1 MFVALL
7 LLFHVMTA
15 RPVHTVALVQRPTQV
30 SHLAHVRHERHLAH
44 LEWLHQQHL
53 RVLAWRSHKSV
64 QHATVAVSVSHA
76 APSGSLGCAGLESLW
91 RDAGGA
97 SWAAFTAAEI
107 AIAESG
113 GNQYATGA
121 AGERGYWQIH
131 PDHGSLST
139 YDAYGNARAAVIIS
153 DDGRNWSPWTTWTS
167 GAYYGKCLVLPG
179 PVAMVTRLA
188 VYHARAV
195 AVMALLPLRR
205 LEAETTLPS

>member
-1 MFVALL
+1 MILALL

-15 RPVHTVALVQRPTQV
+15 RPVHTVALIQRPTPI
-30 SHLAHVRHERHLAH
+30 SHELHVRHERHLAH
-44 LEWLHQQHL
+44 LRWLHFQHL

-64 QHATVAVSVSHA
+64 QRATVAVSVSRA

-107 AIAESG
+107 AVAESG

-153 DDGRNWSPWTTWTS
+153 DDGRNWSPWTTFTS
-167 GAYYGKCLVLPG
+167 GAYYGKCLVLPS
-179 PVAMVTRLA
+179 PVAMVARLVA
-188 VYHARAV
+188 NHAGPV
-195 AVMALLPLRR
+195 TVVALLPLRW
-205 LEAETTLPS
+205 LEA